1 MIQEIELEEEYQKE
15 RKYLKDLN
23 IDDPILAARM
33 YEYEHAEDSQKYGSE
48 MIQEMMVDAYF
59 DLFTNHEETGSAEKG
74 STEQNTDETDID
86 VSDTK
91 EKEDGLE
98 EI

>member
-15 RKYLKDLN
+15 KKYLKDLN

-33 YEYEHAEDSQKYGSE
+33 YEYANEEDAKKYGSE

-59 DLFTNHEETGSAEKG
+59 DLFTNHEEAEVNKEV
-74 STEQNTDETDID
+74 SD
-86 VSDTK
+86 VADVADTK

-98 EI
+98 KI